1 MSMASDDLLGRIV
14 AIAVELSPD
23 PDGRIRL
30 PPERELAE
38 LLGVQRMTLRER
50 LTVLQTMG
58 FVQRTQGSGTYL
70 ALPNSRF
77 LQFYFEVAL
86 SLGFVTIDQ
95 IQGAL
100 EMIGCEIANNAALNA
115 ETADFDDLEGIGNAI
130 AKAGRV
136 DAVIDAQLQFHTVLA
151 RATRNPVI
159 VILMNGIASVIRE
172 VLGRRAA
179 MIAPV
184 RGSFGRIGQVYL
196 NVVQTM
202 RDREPDAARSAMH
215 ECYAMWRR
223 EAAKIATLI
232 DFEAVDGGVD

>member
-100 EMIGCEIANNAALNA
+100 EMIGCEIASNAALNA
-115 ETADFDDLEGIGNAI
+115 ETADFDDLETIGNAI
-130 AKAGRV
+130 ANAGRV
-136 DAVIDAQLQFHTVLA
+136 DAVIDAQLQFHTVMA

-179 MIAPV
+179 VIAPV

-202 RDREPDAARSAMH
+202 RDREPDAARSAMQ

-232 DFEAVDGGVD
+232 DFEAADGVTD

>member
-50 LTVLQTMG
+50 LTILQTMG

-100 EMIGCEIANNAALNA
+100 EMIGCEIASNAALNA
-115 ETADFDDLEGIGNAI
+115 EMADFDDLEAIGNTIVSAV
-130 AKAGRV
+130 RV

-179 MIAPV
+179 VIAPV

-202 RDREPDAARSAMH
+202 RDREPDAARSAMQ

-232 DFEAVDGGVD
+232 DFEMAE

>member
-1 MSMASDDLLGRIV
+1 MASDDLLGRIV

-100 EMIGCEIANNAALNA
+100 EMFGCEIASNAALNA
-115 ETADFDDLEGIGNAI
+115 EIADFDDLELIGNVI
-130 AKAGRV
+130 VSAGRV
-136 DAVIDAQLQFHTVLA
+136 DAVIDSQLQFHTVLA

-232 DFEAVDGGVD
+232 DFEAADGVTD

>member
-30 PPERELAE
+30 PPERDLAE

-86 SLGFVTIDQ
+86 SLGFVTVEQ

-100 EMIGCEIANNAALNA
+100 EMLGCEIASNAALNA
-115 ETADFDDLEGIGNAI
+115 DPSDFDDLETI
-130 AKAGRV
+130 AKAIAQADRV
-136 DAVIDAQLQFHTVLA
+136 DAIIDEQLQFHTVLA

-172 VLGRRAA
+172 VLGRRANI
-179 MIAPV
+179 IAPV
-184 RGSFGRIGQVYL
+184 RGAFGRSGAAYL
-196 NVVQTM
+196 NVVQTI
-202 RDREPDAARSAMH
+202 RDREPDAARSSMQ

-232 DFEAVDGGVD
+232 DFEAADGGID